1 MHSPRFLALLDE
13 LKQLHVD
20 KSAGYAGAQ
29 NVDPWA
35 NFRTATDWGVEPW
48 RGALVRFGDKY
59 TRLKNI
65 LSNPD
70 NERFGE
76 SVHDQAMDMAAYAII
91 FLCLYEEDP
100 GLPENRMYQPLDKT
114 WDPKQYGYPDN
125 VVLCRHDGE
134 EDASDCRYVDMS
146 LTDFLLTED
155 LG

>member
-65 LSNPD
+65 LSNPE

-76 SVHDQAMDMAAYAII
+76 SIHDQAMDMAAYAII

-100 GLPENRMYQPLDKT
+100 GLPQNQLYL
-114 WDPKQYGYPDN
+114 G
-125 VVLCRHDGE
+125 
-134 EDASDCRYVDMS
+134 
-146 LTDFLLTED
+146 LTED
-155 LG
+155 SGGTTTHWTDRLTNSLQ